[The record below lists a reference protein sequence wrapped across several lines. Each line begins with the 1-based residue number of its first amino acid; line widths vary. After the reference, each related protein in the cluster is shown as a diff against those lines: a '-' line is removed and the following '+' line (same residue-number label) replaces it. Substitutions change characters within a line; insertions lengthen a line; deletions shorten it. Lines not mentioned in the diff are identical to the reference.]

1 MAPHG
6 YPPLERPAATTV
18 AGGRDLRLDFFRG
31 ISLLFIFIDHIPD
44 NTISYLTL
52 ANFVFNDA
60 AEIFVFIS
68 GYTAAIV
75 FGGMAARSGTLYA
88 SLQVLRRCWTL
99 YVAHIFLFV
108 IFTAQVAYTAKKFEN
123 PMFIDEMKVAGFLE
137 EPHVATLKALALQ
150 FQPEFMGILPLYIVL
165 LLGYSAL
172 LPLVPRYPLT
182 ILAGSV
188 LMYVATPLLGI
199 NFAAYP
205 GGRWFHNPFAWQV
218 LFVIGAIGATFS
230 RSNRFDFVQRKPW
243 LPIAVAFLAASV
255 ATKVALMVDEQVD
268 LIPANAV
275 AGIWLFLD
283 KTNLGPLRLLNF
295 LALVIVTVRL
305 VPRDSAILRSPL
317 ARPVLLCGQHSL
329 YIFCLGILLSYLG
342 HLVLVE
348 ISHAVV
354 IELAVSLA
362 GCAIMVAVA
371 AFLHWSKSQA
381 RNSEQRPPPL
391 VGGTVAGQGGE

>member
-6 YPPLERPAATTV
+6 NTPLERATTV
-18 AGGRDLRLDFFRG
+18 SAGRDLRLDFFRG

-44 NTISYLTL
+44 NSISYLTL

-108 IFTAQVAYTAKKFEN
+108 IFTAQVAYTAEKFEN
-123 PMFIDEMKVAGFLE
+123 PMFIDEMKVAGFLQ
-137 EPHVATLKALALQ
+137 EPHIATIKALTLQ

-165 LLGYSAL
+165 LAGYSAL
-172 LPLVPRYPLT
+172 LPILPRFP
-182 ILAGSV
+182 GSV
-188 LMYVATPLLGI
+188 LAASLALYAAAPLLGI
-199 NFAAYP
+199 NLPAYP
-205 GGRWFHNPFAWQV
+205 GDRWFHNPFTWQL
-218 LFVIGAIGATFS
+218 LFVIGAVCATFANTP
-230 RSNRFDFVQRKPW
+230 RLDFVQRRPW
-243 LPIAVAFLAASV
+243 FALIAGFLALSV
-255 ATKVALMVDEQVD
+255 ATKLMLMADERID
-268 LIPANAV
+268 LIPANVV

-283 KTNLGPLRLLNF
+283 KSNLGPLRLLNF

-305 VPRDSAILRSPL
+305 VPRDARFLRTRL
-317 ARPVLLCGQHSL
+317 AVPVVLCGQNSL

-348 ISHAVV
+348 ISHELVV
-354 IELAVSLA
+354 EFLVSAA
-362 GCAIMVAVA
+362 GCAAMIAVA
-371 AFLHWSKSQA
+371 AFLQWAKSQA
-381 RNSEQRPPPL
+381 RS
-391 VGGTVAGQGGE
+391 VGGRPAVAGGSIARQGGEG

>member
-6 YPPLERPAATTV
+6 NSPAPRAATV
-18 AGGRDLRLDFFRG
+18 SSGRDLRLDFFRG
-31 ISLLFIFIDHIPD
+31 ISLLFIFVDHIPD
-44 NTISYLTL
+44 NSISYLTL

-75 FGGMAARSGTLYA
+75 FGGMAARSGALFA

-108 IFTAQVAYTAKKFEN
+108 IFTAQVAYTAEKFNN
-123 PMFIDEMKVAGFLE
+123 PMFIDEMKVAGFLQ
-137 EPHVATLKALALQ
+137 EPHVATLKALTLQ

-172 LPLVPRYPLT
+172 LPLLPRYPLT
-182 ILAGSV
+182 ILGASV
-188 LMYVATPLLGI
+188 LLYVLTPVLGI
-199 NFAAYP
+199 NFTTYP

-218 LFVIGAIGATFS
+218 LFVVGAICATFAQTD
-230 RSNRFDFVQRKPW
+230 RFGFAQRKPW
-243 LPIAVAFLAASV
+243 FQFAVAFLIVSV
-255 ATKVALMVDEQVD
+255 AMKLALTLDGRID
-268 LIPANAV
+268 ILPANLV
-275 AGIWLFLD
+275 AGVWLFLD

-295 LALVIVTVRL
+295 LALVVLVVRI
-305 VPRDSAILRSPL
+305 VPRESAILRAPL
-317 ARPVLLCGQHSL
+317 ARPVVLCGQHSL

-348 ISHAVV
+348 ISHS
-354 IELAVSLA
+354 ILFEFLVSAA
-362 GCAIMVAVA
+362 GCAIMIAVA
-371 AFLHWSKSQA
+371 AFLHWTKSQA
-381 RNSEQRPPPL
+381 RVFERKPAALAGS
-391 VGGTVAGQGGE
+391 TVAPQGGE

>member
-1 MAPHG
+1 MAPDG
-6 YPPLERPAATTV
+6 QLPYQSPAATV

-75 FGGMAARSGTLYA
+75 FGGMAARSGALYA

-108 IFTAQVAYTAKKFEN
+108 IFTAQVAYTAEKFEN
-123 PMFIDEMKVAGFLE
+123 PMFIDEMKVAGFLL
-137 EPHVATLKALALQ
+137 EPHVAILKALTLQ

-165 LLGYSAL
+165 LLGYSVL
-172 LPLVPRYPLT
+172 LPVLPRYPLT
-182 ILAGSV
+182 ILGASV
-188 LMYVATPLLGI
+188 LLYVATPLLGI

-218 LFVIGAIGATFS
+218 LFVLGAIAATFA
-230 RSNRFDFVQRKPW
+230 RTDRFDFSQRKPW
-243 LPIAVAFLAASV
+243 FPIAVGFLAASV
-255 ATKVALMVDEQVD
+255 VVKLALTLDGRVDV
-268 LIPANAV
+268 LPANVV
-275 AGIWLFLD
+275 AGVWLFLD

-295 LALVIVTVRL
+295 LALVVLTVRL
-305 VPRDSAILRSPL
+305 VPQDSAFLRSAL
-317 ARPVLLCGQHSL
+317 ARPIVRCGQHSL

-348 ISHAVV
+348 ISHAIPV
-354 IELAVSLA
+354 ELAVSAA
-362 GCAIMVAVA
+362 GCAIMIVVAE
-371 AFLHWSKSQA
+371 FLHWSKSQA
-381 RNSEQRPPPL
+381 RNVEKRPPPL
-391 VGGTVAGQGGE
+391 MGGTVAGQGGEL